1 MFFSH
6 PVQASDARELGNAL
20 LNKTMELYPS
30 LSFDC
35 FDRLFPNQDIMPEG
49 GFGNLIALPLQFSP
63 RQLGNSVFIDEEGIP
78 FSDQWAK
85 LASIEKLSPAQLS
98 QYLTELSKVSSAFD
112 ETTSDN
118 NKPWQRNETSKS
130 GQTEVIKVANCPE
143 KITLVLAN
151 QVYIPISNLP
161 GKITSSLKRC
171 AVFANPAFFKRQALR
186 FSTIGTSRY
195 ICAAHIESNYLM
207 LPRGCLPKI
216 ENILSQQKIEIEYD
230 NKRFEGMPLS
240 KIKFNG
246 KLKSQQAKAVTA
258 LLDKDNGVFVAS
270 TGFGKTVTGLAL
282 IAKRKINTLILVH
295 N

>member
-1 MFFSH
+1 M
-6 PVQASDARELGNAL
+6 
-20 LNKTMELYPS
+20 
-30 LSFDC
+30 
-35 FDRLFPNQDIMPEG
+35 
-49 GFGNLIALPLQFSP
+49 
-63 RQLGNSVFIDEEGIP
+63 GNSVFIDEEGLP

-85 LASIEKLSPAQLS
+85 LASIEKLSSAQLS
-98 QYLTELSKVSSAFD
+98 QCLTELSKISSAFD
-112 ETTSDN
+112 ETYLSNSSDENN

-171 AVFANPAFFKRQALR
+171 AVFANPEFFKRQALR

-216 ENILSQQKIEIEYD
+216 ENILSQ
-230 NKRFEGMPLS
+230 
-240 KIKFNG
+240 
-246 KLKSQQAKAVTA
+246 
-258 LLDKDNGVFVAS
+258 
-270 TGFGKTVTGLAL
+270 
-282 IAKRKINTLILVH
+282 
-295 N
+295 